1 MEAAEIQRA
10 QTVAAAAQQNLEDA
24 ANNVRVITAALRAA
38 QETVATA
45 ALRAQTAQLQLA
57 AHDQLLFTA
66 RQRVDAL
73 SGQMVGLQAEVSISA
88 DSKSTVDLPGLL
100 NRLKEPLRP
109 EQLPT
114 PIPDVAPDEK
124 HPATDGYHQFKPH
137 SADAPAMPPQSK
149 DQLRVAQRKRSIGN
163 ENSMRDPQI
172 TPDDLKEL
180 LNWVHNA
187 RDQAISKDDFS
198 SKFNSNPI
206 SEYNN
211 GKYVTDFVS
220 NMQNLNF
227 NQKSTENRDQADQGL
242 VATNEGEFEMA
253 SYQPRSNDEIISD
266 SIRAVED
273 RNRRSDYR

>member
-1 MEAAEIQRA
+1 M
-10 QTVAAAAQQNLEDA
+10 AAAAQQNLEDA

-73 SGQMVGLQAEVSISA
+73 SGQMVGLQAEVSITA

-114 PIPDVAPDEK
+114 PIPDVVPDGK
-124 HPATDGYHQFKPH
+124 HATADGYHQYKPH
-137 SADAPAMPPQSK
+137 SIDNSVIQPLQSK
-149 DQLRVAQRKRSIGN
+149 DQFKIAPKKRSIGN
-163 ENSMRDPQI
+163 DNNMRDQQI
-172 TPDDLKEL
+172 TSDDLRDL

-187 RDQAISKDDFS
+187 RDQALSRDHFS
-198 SKFNSNPI
+198 SKFISNPVPE
-206 SEYNN
+206 SNN

-227 NQKSTENRDQADQGL
+227 NQKSTENRDQIDRGL
-242 VATNEGEFEMA
+242 VRTNEDDFEMA
-253 SYQPRSNDEIISD
+253 SYQPKSNDEIIND

-273 RNRRSDYR
+273 RNRRSEDW

>member
-1 MEAAEIQRA
+1 MAS
-10 QTVAAAAQQNLEDA
+10 AAQQNLEDA

-73 SGQMVGLQAEVSISA
+73 SGQMVGLQAEVSITA

-114 PIPDVAPDEK
+114 PIPDVAPDGK
-124 HPATDGYHQFKPH
+124 PSATDGYHQFKPH
-137 SADAPAMPPQSK
+137 STDSSSMPPQNK
-149 DQLRVAQRKRSIGN
+149 DQFRVAPRKRSIISD
-163 ENSMRDPQI
+163 NSMRDQQI
-172 TPDDLKEL
+172 TSDDLRDL

-187 RDQAISKDDFS
+187 RDQALSRDHFN
-198 SKFNSNPI
+198 SKFISNPI
-206 SEYNN
+206 SENSN

-227 NQKSTENRDQADQGL
+227 NQKSMENRDQADRGS
-242 VATNEGEFEMA
+242 VGTNEEDFEMA
-253 SYQPRSNDEIISD
+253 SFQPKSNDEIIND

>member
-1 MEAAEIQRA
+1 M
-10 QTVAAAAQQNLEDA
+10 
-24 ANNVRVITAALRAA
+24 ITAALRAA

-114 PIPDVAPDEK
+114 PIPDVAPDGQNS
-124 HPATDGYHQFKPH
+124 ANDGYHQFKPH
-137 SADAPAMPPQSK
+137 SIDSSAMPPQSK
-149 DQLRVAQRKRSIGN
+149 DRVAPKKRSIFN
-163 ENSMRDPQI
+163 DNSMPDQQV
-172 TPDDLKEL
+172 TSDDLKEL
-180 LNWVHNA
+180 LNWVHSA
-187 RDQAISKDDFS
+187 RDQALSRDHFS
-198 SKFNSNPI
+198 SKFISNPV
-206 SEYNN
+206 SENNN

-227 NQKSTENRDQADQGL
+227 NRKSNENPDQADRGF
-242 VATNEGEFEMA
+242 VGTNEEDFEMA
-253 SYQPRSNDEIISD
+253 SFQPKSNDEIISD